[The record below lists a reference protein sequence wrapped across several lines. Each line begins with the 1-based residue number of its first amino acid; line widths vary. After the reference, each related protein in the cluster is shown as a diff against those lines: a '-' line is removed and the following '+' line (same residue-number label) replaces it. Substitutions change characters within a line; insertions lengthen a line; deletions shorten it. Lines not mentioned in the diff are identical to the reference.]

1 MKHNVKEAVPPL
13 HPFFRVLRRAE
24 RQGGGGMGRGRRDR
38 DGVWGPGG
46 GLVLHSTIEAMG

>member
-1 MKHNVKEAVPPL
+1 MKHNVKEAGPPL